1 MNRIRLFII
10 VIAAGT
16 WGLSARAAQQSTL
29 GRLLESSDPIAVDL
43 LPDNCLNLPVTPK
56 GVERYVLV
64 SCHINPSAEQTFI
77 FSRDGQLK
85 GEIYGWELVTL
96 PNNIIVYHDS
106 ETHFA
111 ATHPLGISV
120 YDPVTETD
128 RKIYPPM
135 PYQPV
140 RHAFIQRVAEAY
152 KSRGVAWFREHNH
165 PGEPDQF
172 DSQLD
177 GDVKVDAATSVIEFN
192 VQYGDPENNN
202 DPLPF
207 KQSVHVTC
215 GPLNSVQQIRCTET
229 AK

>member
-1 MNRIRLFII
+1 MNRIHLFVI
-10 VIAAGT
+10 VIFLGAWIFT
-16 WGLSARAAQQSTL
+16 TQAAQQPTL
-29 GRLLESSDPIAVDL
+29 RHLLEASDPNAADL
-43 LPDNCLNLPVTPK
+43 LPESCLSLPVTPK
-56 GVERYVLV
+56 GVDRYILV

-85 GEIYGWELVTL
+85 GEIYGWVLVTL
-96 PNNIIVYHDS
+96 PNNIVIYHDS

-120 YDPVTETD
+120 YDPASGTD
-128 RKIYPPM
+128 KKIYPPM

-140 RHAFIQRVAEAY
+140 RQAFIQRVAEEY
-152 KSRGVAWFREHNH
+152 KSRGETWFREHNH

-172 DSQLD
+172 DSELD
-177 GDVKVDAATSVIEFN
+177 GDVKIDTAKSVIEFN
-192 VQYGDPENNN
+192 VQYGDPENGN

-207 KQSVHVTC
+207 KQLVHVSC

-229 AK
+229 AQ